1 MQRARR
7 ERTRKTTKETLKES
21 CDAQEA
27 FPDISEATRE
37 YLLYD
42 TGVESMMRKL
52 SDSYENWLDCPVKR
66 CRRAR
71 RCQGPD
77 MVCQLNESRLNAPRE
92 ELARVNDR
100 MRQIVL
106 RRLERIGVW

>member
-37 YLLYD
+37 YLLSD
-42 TGVESMMRKL
+42 TGVESMMRTL

-77 MVCQLNESRLNAPRE
+77 MVCQLKEPSRTAPPE
-92 ELARVNDR
+92 ELARVNAR
-100 MRQIVL
+100 MREIGLQ
-106 RRLERIGVW
+106 RLERIGVW

>member
-1 MQRARR
+1 MG
-7 ERTRKTTKETLKES
+7 KTTRQTTKKFG
-21 CDAQEA
+21 DAQEA
-27 FPDISEATRE
+27 FPEISDETRA
-37 YLLYD
+37 YLLSD
-42 TGVESMMRKL
+42 AGVESMMRKL

-77 MVCQLNESRLNAPRE
+77 MVCQLKDARLNAPRE